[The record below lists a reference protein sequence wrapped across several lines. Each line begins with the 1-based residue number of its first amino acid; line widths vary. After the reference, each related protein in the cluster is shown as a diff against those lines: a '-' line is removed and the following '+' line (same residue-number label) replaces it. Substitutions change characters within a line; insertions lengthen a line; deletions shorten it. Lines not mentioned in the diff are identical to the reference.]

1 MTIHSNVEL
10 AGMTEIG
17 RLVGLALREM
27 SAAAQAGMTTAELD
41 NVGAAFLRRYG
52 ARSAPQFTYDFP
64 GFNCISLNEQV
75 VHGVP
80 GPRRLREGDVV
91 KIDVTAELG
100 GYIADAAVTLVLPPA
115 TQRAFDLRDCA
126 AAAFDCALGA
136 VRAGGRLYEIGRAVE
151 SEVARR
157 GFSVV
162 RELGGHG
169 VGRAVHEKPCV
180 LNFYNPEAREILTE
194 GLVLAVEPI
203 ISEKRSRVFEELD
216 GWTLRTSNRCLAA
229 HYEHTVV
236 VTSGKPLVLTA
247 VDE

>member
-1 MTIHSNVEL
+1 MTIRSSTEL
-10 AGMTEIG
+10 SGMTEIG
-17 RLVGLALREM
+17 RLVGLALRAM
-27 SAAAQAGMTTAELD
+27 SAAAQPGMMTAELD
-41 NVGAAFLRRYG
+41 HVGASFLRKHG

-64 GFNCISLNEQV
+64 GFNCISVNEQV

-80 GPRRLREGDVV
+80 GRRRLREGDVV
-91 KIDVTAELG
+91 KIDVTAELA

-115 TQRAFDLRDCA
+115 MQRAFDLRDCA

-136 VRAGGRLYEIGRAVE
+136 VRAGGKLAEIGRRVE
-151 SEVARR
+151 QEVERR

-169 VGRAVHEKPCV
+169 VGRAVHEKPSV
-180 LNFYNPEAREILTE
+180 LNFYSPEVRDTLTE

-203 ISEKRSRVFEELD
+203 ISEKPARVLEELD

-236 VTSGKPLVLTA
+236 VTAGEPLVLTA
-247 VDE
+247 A

>member
-1 MTIHSNVEL
+1 MTIHSSAEL
-10 AGMTEIG
+10 TGMQEIG

-27 SAAAQAGMTTAELD
+27 QQAAQPEMTTAELD
-41 NVGAAFLRRYG
+41 NIGASFLRKHG

-64 GFNCISLNEQV
+64 GFNCISINEQI

-91 KIDVTAELG
+91 KIDVTAELA
-100 GYIADAAVTLVLPPA
+100 GYIADAAITLVLPPA

-126 AAAFDCALGA
+126 AAAFDCALEN
-136 VRAGGRLYEIGRAVE
+136 VRTGEPLAEIGRAVE
-151 SEVARR
+151 REVGRR
-157 GFSVV
+157 GFSVM
-162 RELGGHG
+162 RELSGHG
-169 VGRAVHEKPCV
+169 VGRAVHEKPNV
-180 LNFYNPEAREILTE
+180 PNFYSPEVRETLRE

-203 ISEKRSRVFEELD
+203 ISEKPASVVEEID

-236 VTSGKPLVLTA
+236 VTAGEPVVLTA
-247 VDE
+247 A

>member
-1 MTIHSNVEL
+1 MTIRSSAEL
-10 AGMTEIG
+10 TGMTEIG
-17 RLVGLALREM
+17 RLVGLAVREM
-27 SAAAQAGMTTAELD
+27 SAAAQPGLTTAELD
-41 NVGAAFLRRYG
+41 RIGATFLRKHG
-52 ARSAPQFTYDFP
+52 ARSAPQLTYDFP
-64 GFNCISLNEQV
+64 GFNCISVNDQV

-80 GPRRLREGDVV
+80 GPRRLCEGDVV

-126 AAAFDCALGA
+126 SAAFDCALGA
-136 VRAGGRLYEIGRAVE
+136 VRAGGKLAEIGRRVE
-151 SEVARR
+151 QEVERR

-169 VGRAVHEKPCV
+169 VGRAVHEKPSV
-180 LNFYNPEAREILTE
+180 LNFYSSEVRETLAE

-203 ISEKRSRVFEELD
+203 ISEKPARILEESD

-236 VTSGKPLVLTA
+236 VTSGEPLVLTA
-247 VDE
+247 A

>member
-1 MTIHSNVEL
+1 MTIHSSAEL
-10 AGMTEIG
+10 TGMTEIG

-27 SAAAQAGMTTAELD
+27 SAAAQPGMTTAELD
-41 NVGAAFLRRYG
+41 AVGASFLRKHG
-52 ARSAPQFTYDFP
+52 ARSAPQLTYDFP
-64 GFNCISLNEQV
+64 GFNCISVNEQV

-126 AAAFDCALGA
+126 SAAFDCALSA
-136 VRAGGRLYEIGRAVE
+136 VRAGGRLSAIGRAVE
-151 SEVARR
+151 REVGRR

-169 VGRAVHEKPCV
+169 VGRAVHEKPSV
-180 LNFYNPEAREILTE
+180 LNFYCPEVRETLAE

-203 ISEKRSRVFEELD
+203 ISEKPARILEETD

-236 VTSGKPLVLTA
+236 VTAGEPLVLTA
-247 VDE
+247 T

>member
-1 MTIHSNVEL
+1 MTIRSSSEL
-10 AGMTEIG
+10 AGMKEIG

-27 SAAAQAGMTTAELD
+27 QQAAQPGITTGELD
-41 NVGAAFLRRYG
+41 QVGASFLRKHG

-64 GFNCISLNEQV
+64 GFTCISVNEQV

-91 KIDVTAELG
+91 KIDVTAELA

-126 AAAFDCALGA
+126 AAAFTCALGA
-136 VRAGGRLYEIGRAVE
+136 VRAGGELAEIGRRVE
-151 SEVARR
+151 REVERR

-169 VGRAVHEKPCV
+169 VGRAVHEKPSV
-180 LNFYNPEAREILTE
+180 LNFHSPQVRETLAE

-203 ISEKRSRVFEELD
+203 ISEKRAQVVEELD
-216 GWTLRTSNRCLAA
+216 GWTLRTDNRCLAA

-236 VTSGKPLVLTA
+236 VTAGEPLVLTA
-247 VDE
+247 

>member
-1 MTIHSNVEL
+1 MTIRSSAEL
-10 AGMTEIG
+10 TGMTEIG
-17 RLVGLALREM
+17 RLVGLAVREM
-27 SAAAQAGMTTAELD
+27 SAAARPGMTTAELD
-41 NVGAAFLRRYG
+41 ALGASFLTKHG

-64 GFNCISLNEQV
+64 GFTCISVNEQV

-80 GPRRLREGDVV
+80 GPRRLREGDMV

-126 AAAFDCALGA
+126 SAAFDCALRA
-136 VRAGGRLYEIGRAVE
+136 VRAGGRLSEIGRAVE
-151 SEVARR
+151 REVGRR

-169 VGRAVHEKPCV
+169 VGRAVHEKPSV
-180 LNFYNPEAREILTE
+180 LNFYSPEVRETLTD

-203 ISEKRSRVFEELD
+203 ITEKPAGLLEELD

-236 VTSGKPLVLTA
+236 VTAGEPLVLTA
-247 VDE
+247 A

>member
-1 MTIHSNVEL
+1 MTIHSSAEL
-10 AGMTEIG
+10 TGMTEIG

-27 SAAAQAGMTTAELD
+27 QKAAQPGITTAELD
-41 NVGAAFLRRYG
+41 DAGASFLRKHG

-64 GFNCISLNEQV
+64 GFNCISVNEQI

-91 KIDVTAELG
+91 KIDVIAELA
-100 GYIADAAVTLVLPPA
+100 GYIADCAVTLVLPPA

-126 AAAFDCALGA
+126 SAAFNSALGS
-136 VRAGGRLYEIGRAVE
+136 VRAGGRLSEIGRAIE
-151 SEVARR
+151 REVGRR

-162 RELGGHG
+162 RELSGHG
-169 VGRAVHEKPCV
+169 VGRAVHEKPNV
-180 LNFYNPEAREILTE
+180 PNFYRPEVRETLRE

-203 ISEKRSRVFEELD
+203 ISEKPASVIEELD

-236 VTSGKPLVLTA
+236 VTAGEPLVLTA
-247 VDE
+247 A

>member
-1 MTIHSNVEL
+1 MTIRSSAEL
-10 AGMTEIG
+10 TGMTEIG
-17 RLVGLALREM
+17 RLVGLTVREM
-27 SAAAQAGMTTAELD
+27 SAAARPGMTTAELD
-41 NVGAAFLRRYG
+41 TVGASFLRKHG
-52 ARSAPQFTYDFP
+52 ARSAPQLAYDFP
-64 GFNCISLNEQV
+64 GFNCISVNEQV

-126 AAAFDCALGA
+126 SAAFDCALGA
-136 VRAGGRLYEIGRAVE
+136 VRAGGRLSEIGRAVE
-151 SEVARR
+151 REVGRR

-169 VGRAVHEKPCV
+169 VGRAVHEKPSV
-180 LNFYNPEAREILTE
+180 LNFYSPEARETLAE

-203 ISEKRSRVFEELD
+203 ISERPARLLEEPD
-216 GWTLRTSNRCLAA
+216 GWTLRTSNNCLAA

-236 VTSGKPLVLTA
+236 VTPGEPLVLTA
-247 VDE
+247 A

>member
-1 MTIHSNVEL
+1 MTIRSSAEL
-10 AGMTEIG
+10 TGMTEIG
-17 RLVGLALREM
+17 RLVGLAVREM
-27 SAAAQAGMTTAELD
+27 SAAAQPGLTTAELD
-41 NVGAAFLRRYG
+41 MIGAAFLRKHG
-52 ARSAPQFTYDFP
+52 ARSAPQLTYDFP
-64 GFNCISLNEQV
+64 GFNCISVNDQV

-126 AAAFDCALGA
+126 SAAFDCALGA
-136 VRAGGRLYEIGRAVE
+136 VRAGGKLAEIGRRVE
-151 SEVARR
+151 REVERR

-169 VGRAVHEKPCV
+169 VGRAVHEKPSV
-180 LNFYNPEAREILTE
+180 LNFYSSEVRETLAE

-203 ISEKRSRVFEELD
+203 ISEKPARIIEETD

-236 VTSGKPLVLTA
+236 VTAGEPLVLTA
-247 VDE
+247 A